1 LENRQVSILV
11 KLRNSF
17 TIVISVLLT
26 LVLLSSYLLNRA
38 ISLYKADTVLVK
50 LEHEIQAL
58 EAEEAMLTTPSL
70 VDTMLFVNPASFQ
83 QKHVEDH
90 RLKIE
95 NLLGILEEQFGSNE
109 SLLKFDSIR
118 VLRDSYFETF
128 DSLSVLVNQRGFK
141 DYGLEGEMRHVA
153 HFIEDSLVNIDAAQ
167 ILMLRR
173 HEKDFLLRGD
183 TVYVGK
189 FRSQVQSILRNE
201 ILSDSDRFVLDRY
214 YILFEELADLDLSIG
229 RSDSSGLKGNLS
241 RNHQRLNVF
250 LSDLHIGVEERVN
263 SEILNV
269 FAVFGI
275 SVLIAILVSILLS
288 MRLSSSIGVP
298 VKNLSKEIYR
308 FEIEDIVQHKKLEV
322 KSSIKEVTYLV
333 RSFNNL
339 LEMLRKQLELVD
351 TKTKELQERNQEL
364 NNREIQLKQSNSVKD
379 KFFSIIAHDM
389 RGPIGGMLVFLE
401 SLNED
406 IDTMKKPELK
416 DFARAM
422 LGSATQLANLMEN
435 LLQWSK
441 SQMGMNRPEFRQ
453 VILRESAEKSM
464 ALFANRL
471 KEKNISLAIRISHSH
486 IVVADQN
493 MVDFVFRNV
502 ISNAIKF
509 TKKKGE
515 IVVDSEQIGR
525 RIQVSVR
532 DNGIGISEENQKKLF
547 QETEQHSS
555 YGTANE
561 KGTGLGLLL
570 SKEFVTKNHGEIWVK
585 SELDIGTT
593 VFFTFSIE

>member
-1 LENRQVSILV
+1 MENRQVSILV

>member
-1 LENRQVSILV
+1 
-11 KLRNSF
+11 
-17 TIVISVLLT
+17 
-26 LVLLSSYLLNRA
+26 LSSYLLNRA

>member
-1 LENRQVSILV
+1 LKNRQVSILV
-11 KLRNSF
+11 KLRNGF

-70 VDTMLFVNPASFQ
+70 VDTMLFVNPTSFQ

-90 RLKIE
+90 RQKIE

-118 VLRDSYFETF
+118 ALRDSYFETF

-141 DYGLEGEMRHVA
+141 DYGLEGEMRQVA
-153 HFIEDSLVNIDAAQ
+153 HFIEDSLVTIDAAQ

-183 TVYVGK
+183 TVYLTK
-189 FRSQVQSILRNE
+189 FHSQVQSILSNE

-214 YILFEELADLDLSIG
+214 HTLFEELADLDLSIG
-229 RSDSSGLKGNLS
+229 RSDSSGLKGNLN

-250 LSDLHIGVEERVN
+250 LTDLHVGVEKRVN

-351 TKTKELQERNQEL
+351 AKTKELQERNQEL

-406 IDTMKKPELK
+406 IDTMKKSELK

-453 VILRESAEKSM
+453 VVLRESAEKSM

-471 KEKNISLAIRISHSH
+471 KEKNISLSIRISHSH

-515 IVVDSEQIGR
+515 IVVDSEQVGR
-525 RIQVSVR
+525 KIQVSVR

>member
-1 LENRQVSILV
+1 MKNRQVSILV
-11 KLRNSF
+11 KLRNGF

-70 VDTMLFVNPASFQ
+70 VDTMLFVNPTSFQ

-90 RLKIE
+90 RQKIE

-118 VLRDSYFETF
+118 ALRDSYFETF

-141 DYGLEGEMRHVA
+141 DYGLEGEMRQVA
-153 HFIEDSLVNIDAAQ
+153 HFIEDSLVTIDAAQ

-183 TVYVGK
+183 TVYLTK
-189 FRSQVQSILRNE
+189 FHSQVQSILSNE

-214 YILFEELADLDLSIG
+214 HTLFEELADLDLSIG
-229 RSDSSGLKGNLS
+229 RSDSSGLKGNLN

-250 LSDLHIGVEERVN
+250 LTDLHVGVEKRVN

-351 TKTKELQERNQEL
+351 AKTKELQERNQEL

-406 IDTMKKPELK
+406 IDTMKKSELK

-453 VILRESAEKSM
+453 VVLRESAEKSM

-471 KEKNISLAIRISHSH
+471 KEKNISLSIRISHSH

-515 IVVDSEQIGR
+515 IVVDSEQVGR
-525 RIQVSVR
+525 KIQVSVR